1 MPSLTPQYQSRC
13 VRLFTALLL
22 LCPVPICLYG
32 GRAALLLVI
41 GLVCAFLCDLIFR
54 PLFGLERKKRDLSS
68 YITAL
73 LITLLLPVSISW
85 YGVICGVVTGLLI
98 GKYLFG
104 GTGRNIFNPAALGVA
119 VVSLAFGSNALSY
132 PAVGQNLGLEPVLD
146 TSSITFATSP
156 ASVLTVGGTPS
167 VSYTDLLLGSFSGAM
182 GVTCIAALLVIGV
195 ALCLLKTIPWRTTV
209 AAVGAVAV
217 FAALFPRVP
226 AGILPSM
233 IYELS
238 SGILLF
244 GILFLASDP
253 VSGPNNSWGQVFY
266 GIGVGVGVLC
276 FRYVGGLDT
285 DLCCGLL
292 LSRPLSKEFDRLGGR
307 LSHKITQW
315 RSRKKEAKS
324 C

>member
-41 GLVCAFLCDLIFR
+41 GLLCAFLCDLIFR

-119 VVSLAFGSNALSY
+119 IVSLAFGSNALSY
-132 PAVGQNLGLEPVLD
+132 PVLGQNLGLEPVLD

-182 GVTCIAALLVIGV
+182 GVTCIAAL
-195 ALCLLKTIPWRTTV
+195 
-209 AAVGAVAV
+209 
-217 FAALFPRVP
+217 FPRVP

-266 GIGVGVGVLC
+266 GIGIGVGVMC
-276 FRYVGGLDT
+276 FRYVGALET
-285 DLCCGLL
+285 DLCFVLL
-292 LSRPLSKEFDRLGGR
+292 LASPLSKEFDRLGGR

>member
-32 GRAALLLVI
+32 GRAALLLATNST
-41 GLVCAFLCDLIFR
+41 CAFLCDLIFR

-132 PAVGQNLGLEPVLD
+132 PAMGQNLGLEPVLD

-195 ALCLLKTIPWRTTV
+195 ALCVLKTIPWRTTV
-209 AAVGAVAV
+209 ATVGAVAV

-266 GIGVGVGVLC
+266 GIGIGVGVMC
-276 FRYVGGLDT
+276 FRYVGALET
-285 DLCCGLL
+285 DLCFVLL
-292 LSRPLSKEFDRLGGR
+292 LASPLSKEFDRLGGR

>member
-132 PAVGQNLGLEPVLD
+132 PAVGAE
-146 TSSITFATSP
+146 
-156 ASVLTVGGTPS
+156 
-167 VSYTDLLLGSFSGAM
+167 SGA
-182 GVTCIAALLVIGV
+182 GTGAGHLFHHLRHLSCFGADGRGDPQCQLHRSAAGQLFRRYGSNLYRRFVGD
-195 ALCLLKTIPWRTTV
+195 WRGSLR
-209 AAVGAVAV
+209 AENH
-217 FAALFPRVP
+217 
-226 AGILPSM
+226 S
-233 IYELS
+233 
-238 SGILLF
+238 
-244 GILFLASDP
+244 LADH
-253 VSGPNNSWGQVFY
+253 
-266 GIGVGVGVLC
+266 
-276 FRYVGGLDT
+276 
-285 DLCCGLL
+285 CG
-292 LSRPLSKEFDRLGGR
+292 
-307 LSHKITQW
+307 
-315 RSRKKEAKS
+315 RSRGRGGVCRVVSPGARRDFALHDL
-324 C
+324 